1 MSIYVPFWTKIALSQ
16 SQFGFRQQ
24 RSTFN
29 LIAFTDQIL
38 NFMDKGCVT
47 GALFLD
53 PLKAF
58 HTVKYLIFMN
68 KFKSQ
73 GEKGERL
80 AWFRSFLFARVN

>member
-1 MSIYVPFWTKIALSQ
+1 
-16 SQFGFRQQ
+16 
-24 RSTFN
+24 
-29 LIAFTDQIL
+29 
-38 NFMDKGCVT
+38 MDKGCVT

-80 AWFRSFLFARVN
+80 AWLRSFLFARVN